1 MYAKYVLLAVLVFVA
16 NMAQAGPAIQ
26 HWQTQNG
33 ARVYFVP
40 ASELPMAD
48 VRVVFDAGSARDEA
62 KNGLAALTAAMLAE
76 GVKTATGELNAD
88 EIAERFAAL
97 GAQFGAG
104 ADRDSASVSLR
115 SLTESALLQP
125 ALDLMAQVLRAP
137 TFPAAAFERERN
149 RMLVGLR
156 QQEQSPGDI
165 AGKNFYKAL
174 YAGHPYAG
182 EPGGTEQSVSKLTR
196 EDMAAFH
203 ARYYVA
209 HNAVVA
215 IVGAL
220 SRAQA
225 EALAEQV
232 AGLLPPGERASAL
245 PAAAPPMTTQAPQT
259 VSLPH
264 PSSQTHILLGQI
276 GMSRDDPDYFPLL
289 VGNHILGGNGLV
301 SRISNEVREKRGLS
315 YSAYS
320 YFAPMRVAGPYTLG
334 LQTRNDKAEEALQ
347 VLRNTLSTFV
357 AKGPSG
363 KELKAAKQNI
373 TGGFALRLDSN
384 GKLLDYLA
392 LIGFYNLP
400 LDYLDTY
407 TRQVEQVTLAQIK
420 DAFQRRIR
428 PEQMVTVIVGG
439 GAAP

>member
-1 MYAKYVLLAVLVFVA
+1 MRARHGLLAALVFVA
-16 NMAQAGPAIQ
+16 SIAQAGPAIQ

-40 ASELPMAD
+40 APELPMVD
-48 VRVVFDAGSARDEA
+48 VRVVFDAGSARDA
-62 KNGLAALTAAMLAE
+62 DKNGLAALTAAMLAE
-76 GVKTATGELNAD
+76 GAKTATGELNAD
-88 EIAERFAAL
+88 EIAERFASL

-115 SLTESALLQP
+115 SLTEARLLQP
-125 ALDLMAQVLRAP
+125 ALDLMAEVLRAP
-137 TFPAAAFERERN
+137 AFPAAAFERERN

-156 QQEQSPGDI
+156 QQEQSPGAI

-174 YAGHPYAG
+174 YADHPYAG
-182 EPGGTEQSVSKLTR
+182 EPGGTEQSVGRLTR
-196 EDMAAFH
+196 EDIAAFH
-203 ARYYVA
+203 GRYYVA
-209 HNAVVA
+209 RNAVVA

-220 SRAQA
+220 NRAQA

-232 AGLLPPGERASAL
+232 AGLLPSGERAAAL
-245 PAAAPPMTTQAPQT
+245 PAVAPQAAQT
-259 VSLPH
+259 IHIPH
-264 PSSQTHILLGQI
+264 PSTQTHILMGQT

-301 SRISNEVREKRGLS
+301 SRISNEIREKRGLS

-334 LQTRNDKAEEALQ
+334 LQTRNDKADEALQ
-347 VLRNTLSTFV
+347 VLLDTLSNFV
-357 AKGPSG
+357 AQGPTA

-384 GKLLDYLA
+384 SKLLDHLA
-392 LIGFYNLP
+392 LIAFYDLP

-407 TRQVEQVTLAQIK
+407 TQRVEQVTLAQIK
-420 DAFQRRIR
+420 DAFQRRIK
-428 PEQMVTVIVGG
+428 PEQRVTVIVGG
-439 GAAP
+439 GAQP

>member
-1 MYAKYVLLAVLVFVA
+1 MYAKYVLLALLVFAA
-16 NMAQAGPAIQ
+16 NIAQAGPAIQ

-40 ASELPMAD
+40 APELPMVD

-115 SLTESALLQP
+115 SLTEAALLQP

-137 TFPAAAFERERN
+137 TFPADAFERERN

-165 AGKNFYKAL
+165 AGKNFYQAL

-196 EDMAAFH
+196 EDTAAFH

-245 PAAAPPMTTQAPQT
+245 PAAPPMTTQAPQT

-320 YFAPMRVAGPYTLG
+320 YFTPMRVAGPYTLG

-347 VLRNTLSTFV
+347 VLRDTLSAFV
-357 AKGPSG
+357 AKGPSE

-384 GKLLDYLA
+384 SKLLDHLA

-407 TRQVEQVTLAQIK
+407 TKRVEQVTLAQIK
-420 DAFQRRIR
+420 DAFQRRVK

-439 GAAP
+439 GVQP

>member
-1 MYAKYVLLAVLVFVA
+1 MYARFLLLGALALLANV
-16 NMAQAGPAIQ
+16 AQAGPAIQ

-40 ASELPMAD
+40 APQLPMAD
-48 VRVVFDAGSARDEA
+48 VRVMFDAGSARDA
-62 KNGLAALTAAMLAE
+62 DKNGLAALTGAMLAE

-97 GAQFGAG
+97 GARFGAG

-115 SLTESALLQP
+115 SLTEGKLLQP
-125 ALDLMAQVLRAP
+125 ALDLMAEVLRAP
-137 TFPAAAFERERN
+137 SFPAAAFERERN

-156 QQEQSPGDI
+156 QQEQSPGDS
-165 AGKNFYKAL
+165 ASKNFYKAL
-174 YAGHPYAG
+174 YADHPYAG
-182 EPGGTEQSVSKLTR
+182 EPGGNEQSVSKLTR
-196 EDMAAFH
+196 EDAAAFH

-209 HNAVVA
+209 QNAVVA

-220 SRAQA
+220 SRADA

-232 AGLLPPGERASAL
+232 VGSLPSGERAPTL
-245 PAAAPPMTTQAPQT
+245 PAVAPQVPQT
-259 VSLPH
+259 IRIPH
-264 PSSQTHILLGQI
+264 PSAQTHILLGQI

-289 VGNHILGGNGLV
+289 AGNHILGGNGLV

-334 LQTRNDKAEEALQ
+334 LQTRNDKADEALQ
-347 VLRNTLSTFV
+347 VLRDTLSTFV
-357 AKGPSG
+357 TKGPSE

-373 TGGFALRLDSN
+373 SGGFALRLDSN
-384 GKLLDYLA
+384 SKLLDYLA

-407 TRQVEQVTLAQIK
+407 ARHVEQVTLAQIK
-420 DAFQRRIR
+420 DAFQRRIK

-439 GAAP
+439 GAAARD

>member
-1 MYAKYVLLAVLVFVA
+1 MYAKPALLAALVFVA
-16 NMAQAGPAIQ
+16 GVAQAGPAIQ

-40 ASELPMAD
+40 APELPMVD
-48 VRVVFDAGSARDEA
+48 VRVVFDAGSARDA
-62 KNGLAALTAAMLAE
+62 DKNGLAALTGAMLAE

-115 SLTESALLQP
+115 SLTEATLLQP
-125 ALDLMAQVLRAP
+125 ALDLMAEVLRAP
-137 TFPAAAFERERN
+137 SFPAAAFERERN

-182 EPGGTEQSVSKLTR
+182 EPGGNEQSVSRLTR
-196 EDMAAFH
+196 EDLAAFH

-209 HNAVVA
+209 RNAVVA
-215 IVGAL
+215 VVGAL
-220 SRAQA
+220 NRSQA

-232 AGLLPPGERASAL
+232 AGLLPSGARSPAL
-245 PAAAPPMTTQAPQT
+245 PAVAPQVAQT
-259 VSLPH
+259 IRIPH
-264 PSSQTHILLGQI
+264 PSTQTHILMGQT

-301 SRISNEVREKRGLS
+301 SRISNEIREKRGLS

-334 LQTRNDKAEEALQ
+334 LQTRNDKADEALQ
-347 VLRNTLSTFV
+347 VLLDTLSNFV
-357 AKGPSG
+357 AQGPAE

-384 GKLLDYLA
+384 SKLLDHLA
-392 LIGFYNLP
+392 LIAFYDLP

-407 TRQVEQVTLAQIK
+407 TKRVEQVTLAQIK
-420 DAFQRRIR
+420 DAFQRRIK
-428 PEQMVTVIVGG
+428 PEQRVTVIVGG
-439 GAAP
+439 GAQP

>member
-1 MYAKYVLLAVLVFVA
+1 MYARFQLLGALALLANV
-16 NMAQAGPAIQ
+16 AQAGPEIQ

-40 ASELPMAD
+40 APQLPMAD
-48 VRVVFDAGSARDEA
+48 VRVVFDAGSARDA
-62 KNGLAALTAAMLAE
+62 DQNGLAALTGAMLAE
-76 GVKTATGELNAD
+76 GVQTTAGELNAD

-97 GAQFGAG
+97 GARFGAG

-115 SLTESALLQP
+115 SLTEATLLQP
-125 ALDLMAQVLRAP
+125 AIELMAQVLRAP
-137 TFPAAAFERERN
+137 SFPAAAFERERN

-174 YAGHPYAG
+174 YDDHPYAG
-182 EPGGTEQSVSKLTR
+182 EPGGTEQTVSKLTR
-196 EDMAAFH
+196 EDVAAFH

-209 HNAVVA
+209 QNAVVA

-225 EALAEQV
+225 EALVEQVVGQLPSGASAPRLAPVAEQT
-232 AGLLPPGERASAL
+232 A
-245 PAAAPPMTTQAPQT
+245 QT
-259 VSLPH
+259 ISLPH

-276 GMSRDDPDYFPLL
+276 GMSRDDPDFFPLL
-289 VGNHILGGNGLV
+289 AGNHILGGGGMV
-301 SRISNEVREKRGLS
+301 SRIFDEVREKRGLS

-320 YFAPMRVAGPYTLG
+320 YFTPMRVAGPYTLG
-334 LQTRNDKAEEALQ
+334 LQTRNDKADEALQ
-347 VLRNTLSTFV
+347 VLRDTLSAFV
-357 AKGPSG
+357 TNGPSE

-384 GKLLDYLA
+384 SKLLDHLA

-407 TRQVEQVTLAQIK
+407 TRRVEQVTLAQIK
-420 DAFQRRIR
+420 DAFQRRIK

-439 GAAP
+439 GAPQP

>member
-1 MYAKYVLLAVLVFVA
+1 MYAKLVLLGALALLSNV
-16 NMAQAGPAIQ
+16 AQAGPAIQ

-40 ASELPMAD
+40 APELPMVD
-48 VRVVFDAGSARDEA
+48 VRAVFDAGSARDEGR
-62 KNGLAALTAAMLAE
+62 NGLAALTGAMLAE
-76 GVKTATGELNAD
+76 GVKTTAGELNAD

-97 GAQFGAG
+97 GARFDAG
-104 ADRDSASVSLR
+104 ADRDRTSVSLR
-115 SLTESALLQP
+115 SLTELTLLQP

-137 TFPAAAFERERN
+137 SFPAAGFERERN

-165 AGKNFYKAL
+165 ASKNFYKAL
-174 YAGHPYAG
+174 YADHPYATD
-182 EPGGTEQSVSKLTR
+182 PSGTEQAVSKLTR
-196 EDMAAFH
+196 EDVAAFH

-209 HNAVVA
+209 RNALVA

-232 AGLLPPGERASAL
+232 AGGLPSGESA
-245 PAAAPPMTTQAPQT
+245 PALAPVAPQAPQT

-264 PSSQTHILLGQI
+264 PSSQTHILLGQT
-276 GMSRDDPDYFPLL
+276 GMSRADPDFFPLL

-320 YFAPMRVAGPYTLG
+320 YFAPMRAAGPFILG
-334 LQTRNDKAEEALQ
+334 LQTQNEKADEALQ
-347 VLRNTLSTFV
+347 VLRDTLSAFV
-357 AKGPSG
+357 VNGPSE
-363 KELKAAKQNI
+363 KELKAAKQNL

-384 GKLLDYLA
+384 SKLLDHLA
-392 LIGFYNLP
+392 VIGFYGLP

-407 TRQVEQVTLAQIK
+407 TKHVEQVTLAQIK
-420 DAFQRRIR
+420 DAFQRRIK
-428 PEQMVTVIVGG
+428 PERMVTVIVGG
-439 GAAP
+439 GAAPR

>member
-1 MYAKYVLLAVLVFVA
+1 MYAKLVLLGALA
-16 NMAQAGPAIQ
+16 LLSNIAQAGPAIQ

-40 ASELPMAD
+40 APELPMVD
-48 VRVVFDAGSARDEA
+48 VRAVFDAGSARDEGR
-62 KNGLAALTAAMLAE
+62 NGLAALTGAMLAE
-76 GVKTATGELNAD
+76 GVKTTAGELNAD

-97 GAQFGAG
+97 GARFGAG
-104 ADRDSASVSLR
+104 ADRDRTSVSLR
-115 SLTESALLQP
+115 SLTELTLLQP

-137 TFPAAAFERERN
+137 SFPAAGFERERN

-165 AGKNFYKAL
+165 ASKNFYKAL
-174 YAGHPYAG
+174 YADHPYATD
-182 EPGGTEQSVSKLTR
+182 PGGTEPSVSKLTR
-196 EDMAAFH
+196 EDVAAFH

-209 HNAVVA
+209 QNAVVA

-232 AGLLPPGERASAL
+232 AGGLPSGESA
-245 PAAAPPMTTQAPQT
+245 PALAPVVPQAPQT
-259 VSLPH
+259 ISLQH

-276 GMSRDDPDYFPLL
+276 GMSRADPDFFQLL
-289 VGNHILGGNGLV
+289 VGNHILGGSGLV

-320 YFAPMRVAGPYTLG
+320 YFAPMRVAGPFILG
-334 LQTRNDKAEEALQ
+334 LQTQNERADEALQ
-347 VLRNTLSTFV
+347 VLRDTLQTFV
-357 AKGPSG
+357 EQGPG
-363 KELKAAKQNI
+363 EKELKAAKQNI
-373 TGGFALRLDSN
+373 SGGFALRLDSN
-384 GKLLDYLA
+384 SKLLDHLA
-392 LIGFYNLP
+392 VIGFYNLP

-407 TRQVEQVTLAQIK
+407 TKHVEQVTLAQIR
-420 DAFQRRIR
+420 DAFQRRIQ
-428 PEQMVTVIVGG
+428 PERMVTVMVGG
-439 GAAP
+439 GGSRARE